1 MRTTLG
7 SCYYRV
13 IMENMENHSPADVN
27 EQERILSSLS
37 DLSKLLTDDMQRGVM
52 DHQTTHHGKDLHLKM
67 VMEKE
72 MATHS
77 STLAWKIPWMEEPGR
92 LPPMG
97 SRRVGQD

>member
-1 MRTTLG
+1 
-7 SCYYRV
+7 
-13 IMENMENHSPADVN
+13 MENMENRSPADVN

-37 DLSKLLTDDMQRGVM
+37 DLSKLLTDNIQRGAM

-67 VMEKE
+67 VLEKE

-92 LPPMG
+92 LQSMG
-97 SRRVGQD
+97 PLRVGND

>member
-1 MRTTLG
+1 
-7 SCYYRV
+7 
-13 IMENMENHSPADVN
+13 MENMENHSPADVN

-77 STLAWKIPWMEEPGR
+77 SILAWRILRPEEPGG
-92 LPPMG
+92 LPSMG
-97 SRRVGQD
+97 SHRIGHD